1 MSKPEI
7 IEEYIESLRQLTV
20 SHLEWMATHVDK
32 EMFPER
38 YKAIIDAI
46 SEKRLHPGNEES
58 NTHKGISYA
67 GFWVRSGALLLD
79 GLIFLPFFFLYYHQY
94 RFSWDAAVI
103 IQIPYLFL
111 WAAYNIYLLG
121 RWGQTIG
128 KMATHIKV
136 TRLDGS
142 PIGYKQAFLRHVVD
156 LALQIITTISVLVAL
171 FSVSRVNFEISG
183 WEARNTLLRDASP
196 YWGVWAEHAT
206 TIWILSEMIV
216 LLFNKKKRALHD
228 FIAGTVVIKIKDK
241 VV

>member
-1 MSKPEI
+1 MLI
-7 IEEYIESLRQLTV
+7 SL
-20 SHLEWMATHVDK
+20 
-32 EMFPER
+32 P
-38 YKAIIDAI
+38 
-46 SEKRLHPGNEES
+46 
-58 NTHKGISYA
+58 
-67 GFWVRSGALLLD
+67 
-79 GLIFLPFFFLYYHQY
+79 LIFLNYYLF
-94 RFSWDAAVI
+94 RFSWNTAVI

-111 WAAYNIYLLG
+111 WAAYNIYFLG
-121 RWGQTIG
+121 QWGQTIG

-196 YWGVWAEHAT
+196 YWGVWAEYASA
-206 TIWILSEMIV
+206 IWVLSEMIV

-228 FIAGTVVIKIKDK
+228 FIAGTVIIKTKDK
-241 VV
+241 AV